1 MPIWL
6 ITLVPKVLPF
16 LKSKA
21 SLIIGAALVAGMAG
35 WTVNGWRLDSK
46 YESER
51 ADRQA
56 AVATALATQQRKMV
70 EKMKAQRRAFDAINS
85 TLAQNIDT
93 VHARNSA
100 LRAEI
105 DTQPLTKTV
114 TCDVT
119 GDDTNDQMEL
129 QNPFSER
136 FVDIWNRAGD
146 GVRID

>member
-6 ITLVPKVLPF
+6 IGLIPKLLPF
-16 LKSKA
+16 LKSKG
-21 SLIIGAALVAGMAG
+21 SMIIGAALLAGIAG

-51 ADRQA
+51 ADRAA
-56 AVATALATQQRKMV
+56 AVATAMKEQRMLMV
-70 EKMKAQRRAFDAINS
+70 ANMKAQRRAFDAINS

-93 VHARNSA
+93 AHAVNTA

-119 GDDTNDQMEL
+119 GNPNDQMEL

-146 GVRID
+146 GVRIH